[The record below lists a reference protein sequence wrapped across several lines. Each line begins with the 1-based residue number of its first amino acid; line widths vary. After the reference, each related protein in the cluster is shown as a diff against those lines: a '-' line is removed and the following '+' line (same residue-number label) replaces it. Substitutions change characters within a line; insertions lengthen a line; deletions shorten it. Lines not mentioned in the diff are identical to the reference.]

1 MCFGGASPGPDNS
14 IAIAQAQI
22 QAQQA
27 IAATNV
33 DLQQKI
39 ADQQNQQAQEALD
52 YQKSQD
58 AQRQQE
64 ATDTA
69 QVQANYD
76 QNRSDLANQYTQWVN
91 QTFAPYNDDY
101 YNKYASDYAA
111 ALQPE
116 IDRQYTNAHGQMVF
130 SLARNG
136 QLNSQSHAD
145 LQGSLDQARGRA
157 MTDLATNASQA
168 AQTLKSQVGQQQNSL
183 LTQILSTG
191 ALGQPVSPATPD
203 AMQAA
208 IDNTNRSLQDVSVTG
223 ADQIAKI
230 GQLPTSSSLGSIFG
244 GVGTGIGNFLQG
256 NQAYNANQVGGAGGA
271 AGGGGKGPTAPGIK

>member
-1 MCFGGASPGPDNS
+1 MCFGGASPGPDYS
-14 IAIAQAQI
+14 VPIAQAQI
-22 QAQQA
+22 QAQQQ
-27 IAATNV
+27 IASQNA

-39 ADQQNQQAQEALD
+39 ADQQAQQSQEALD

-64 ATDTA
+64 AVTTA

-76 QNRSDLANQYTQWVN
+76 GNRSQLANQYTNWVN
-91 QTFAPYNDDY
+91 QTFAPYNQYAKDY
-101 YNKYASDYAA
+101 VA

-130 SLARNG
+130 GLARNG

-168 AQTLKSQVGQQQNSL
+168 AQALKSQVGQTQNSL

-230 GQLPTSSSLGSIFG
+230 GQLPTSSTIGNIFG
-244 GVGTGIGNFLQG
+244 GAATGIGNFLQG
-256 NQAYNANQVGGAGGA
+256 NQAFNANQVGGAGGA
-271 AGGGGKGPTAPGIK
+271 AGGGGKGPTAPGIN